1 MNKSSKG
8 LLAAATGGVLLLGG
22 AGSLA
27 YWTDSVSVGGGT
39 INSGK
44 LALSDTTSGTCA
56 AAAWK
61 IDSAE
66 NPAGVTFDP
75 ATDTLVPGDV
85 ITKKCTYTVG
95 ADGTHLRANLT
106 ATGGATTGALAA
118 ALTTSATF
126 TVGGAAATSVT
137 EDNDGDVLEATI
149 SITFKP
155 ASDNTT
161 QVQNASLSDFVVA
174 LQQVHS

>member
-44 LALSDTTSGTCA
+44 LTLTDTTSGTCA
-56 AAAWK
+56 AASWT

-66 NPAGVTFDP
+66 NPAGVAFDP

-85 ITKKCTYTVG
+85 ITKQCTYAIG
-95 ADGTHLRANLT
+95 ADGTHLRADLT
-106 ATGGATTGALAA
+106 ATGGAATGALAG

-126 TVGGAAATSVT
+126 TVDGAAATSVT
-137 EDNDGDVLEATI
+137 ETNDGDVLAATI
-149 SITFKP
+149 SVTFQP
-155 ASDNTT
+155 GSDNTT
-161 QVQNASLSDFVVA
+161 QVKSASLSDFVVA
-174 LQQVHS
+174 LEQVHS